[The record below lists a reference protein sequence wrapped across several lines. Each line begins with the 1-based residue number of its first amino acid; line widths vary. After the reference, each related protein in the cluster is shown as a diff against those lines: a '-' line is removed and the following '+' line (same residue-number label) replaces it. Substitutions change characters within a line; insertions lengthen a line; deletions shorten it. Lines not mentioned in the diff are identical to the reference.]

1 MTEIDRLRRRGV
13 EVLVIGSWVTVLVVF
28 ALGLLLH
35 GSQREWITLLL
46 GSAANIAPTIVAL
59 RHRHDL
65 TARLIVGTL
74 AAIQP
79 ALAVYALTGH
89 AWQMDAH
96 MYFFVALAALTLL
109 YDWKPIALA
118 CGLIAAHHIL
128 FQLLLP
134 AWVFEG
140 GGDFGRVIFHAV
152 AVLLQF
158 AVLYYLTTQLV
169 RLIEAQA
176 DARAQ
181 SDRFAEDATSR
192 RDDAESALAA
202 VRAAEARERAERA
215 RRETSERDATEERRR
230 EMLALAAAFQESV
243 AGTVRDVTRAAS
255 DLDDSARSLNTLAH
269 RASGELTATVHI
281 AAQASETAG
290 SLASGVRQLS
300 SSIMAIATSVD
311 QQANLSGAARGVS
324 RLGESAVR
332 SLADRAST
340 ISEFAESIQ
349 EIAARTNL
357 LALNATI
364 EAARAGEVGRGFA
377 VVAHEVK
384 ALANQTGGATD
395 QIRTLA
401 GTVHGGAA
409 EASDALGEIARTVA
423 EVAAAAEAIRA
434 EVDGQRQAAGM
445 IEATAHDTAEGAT
458 RMAERIGAVAG
469 VAGDTE
475 ALSDQVSCS
484 ATGLSQAALALEA
497 ATDKFIAQLK
507 AA

>member
-1 MTEIDRLRRRGV
+1 MSEIDRLRRRGV
-13 EVLVIGSWVTVLVVF
+13 ELLVIGSWVTVAVVF
-28 ALGLLLH
+28 LLGLALR
-35 GSQREWITLLL
+35 GSQQEWITLLL
-46 GSAANIAPTIVAL
+46 GAAANVAPTIVAL

-65 TARLIVGTL
+65 SARLIVGTL

-79 ALAVYALTGH
+79 ALAVYALSGH
-89 AWQMDAH
+89 VWQMDAH
-96 MYFFVALAALTLL
+96 MYFFVALAGLTLL

-118 CGLIAAHHIL
+118 CGLIAVHHVL
-128 FQLLLP
+128 FQLVVP

-140 GGDFGRVIFHAV
+140 GGDFGRVVFHAV

-158 AVLYYLTTQLV
+158 TVLAYLTTQLA

-181 SDRFAEDATSR
+181 SDRFAKDATAR
-192 RDDAESALAA
+192 RDDAEAALDA
-202 VRAAEARERAERA
+202 VRAAESRERAERE
-215 RRETSERDATEERRR
+215 RRETSERGASAERRR
-230 EMLALAAAFQESV
+230 EMLALATAFQESV
-243 AGTVRDVTRAAS
+243 AETVRDVTRAAS
-255 DLDDSARSLNTLAH
+255 ELDDSARSLNTLAH
-269 RASGELTATVHI
+269 RASVDLAATVHI
-281 AAQASETAG
+281 AAQASDTADG
-290 SLASGVRQLS
+290 LASGVRQLS

-311 QQANLSGAARGVS
+311 QQATLSGAARGVS
-324 RLGESAVR
+324 RSGETAVR
-332 SLADRAST
+332 ALADRAST

-409 EASDALGEIARTVA
+409 EASNALDEIARTVA
-423 EVAAAAEAIRA
+423 EVAAAAEAIRN
-434 EVDGQRQAAGM
+434 EVDGQRYAAGM
-445 IEATAHDTAEGAT
+445 IEATAHDTAAGAT

-469 VAGDTE
+469 VAHDTE
-475 ALSDQVSCS
+475 ALSDRVSCS
-484 ATGLSQAALALEA
+484 ATSLSQAALTLEA

>member
-13 EVLVIGSWVTVLVVF
+13 ELLVVASWATVITVF
-28 ALGLLLH
+28 VLGLLLR

-46 GSAANIAPTIVAL
+46 GAAANIAPTIVAL
-59 RHRHDL
+59 RHRYDAS
-65 TARLIVGTL
+65 ARMIVGTL

-79 ALAVYALTGH
+79 ALAIYALTGH
-89 AWQMDAH
+89 PWQMDAH
-96 MYFFVALAALTLL
+96 MYFFVALAGLTLL

-128 FQLLLP
+128 FQLVVP

-140 GGDFGRVIFHAV
+140 GGDFGRVVFHAV

-158 AVLYYLTTQLV
+158 TVLYYLTTQLV
-169 RLIEAQA
+169 RLIEAQSE
-176 DARAQ
+176 ARAQ
-181 SDRFAEDATSR
+181 SEAYAENATAR
-192 RDDAESALAA
+192 RDEAEAALGA
-202 VRAAEARERAERA
+202 VRAAESRERAERE
-215 RRETSERDATEERRR
+215 RREASERGASAERRR

-243 AGTVRDVTRAAS
+243 AETVRDVTRAAT
-255 DLDDSARSLNTLAH
+255 DLDHSARSLNTLAH
-269 RASGELTATVHI
+269 RASEDLAATVHI
-281 AAQASETAG
+281 AAQASDTAEG
-290 SLASGVRQLS
+290 LATGVRALS

-311 QQANLSGAARGVS
+311 QQATLSGAARGVS
-324 RLGESAVR
+324 RSGEHAVR

-395 QIRTLA
+395 QIRSLA

-409 EASDALGEIARTVA
+409 EASGALGEIARTVA
-423 EVAAAAEAIRA
+423 EVAAAAEAIRS

-445 IEATAHDTAEGAT
+445 IEATAHDTAAGAT

-469 VAGDTE
+469 VAHDTE
-475 ALSDQVSCS
+475 ALSDRVSFS
-484 ATGLSQAALALEA
+484 ASELSQAAVSLEA

>member
-1 MTEIDRLRRRGV
+1 MSEIDRLRHRGV
-13 EVLVIGSWVTVLVVF
+13 ELLVAASWLTVITVF
-28 ALGLLLH
+28 LLGLLLR

-46 GSAANIAPTIVAL
+46 GAAANIAPTIVAL
-59 RHRHDL
+59 RHRYDAS
-65 TARLIVGTL
+65 ARMIVGTL

-89 AWQMDAH
+89 PWQMDAH
-96 MYFFVALAALTLL
+96 MYFFVALAGLTLL

-128 FQLLLP
+128 FQLAVP

-158 AVLYYLTTQLV
+158 TVLYYVTTQLV
-169 RLIEAQA
+169 GLIEAQA
-176 DARAQ
+176 EARAQ
-181 SDRFAEDATSR
+181 SERFAENATAR
-192 RDDAESALAA
+192 RVEAEAALRA
-202 VRAAEARERAERA
+202 VQSAEARERAERE
-215 RRETSERDATEERRR
+215 RRESSERGASAERRR
-230 EMLALAAAFQESV
+230 EMLALATAFQESV
-243 AGTVRDVTRAAS
+243 AETVRDVTRAAS
-255 DLDDSARSLNTLAH
+255 ELDDSARSLNTLAH
-269 RASGELTATVHI
+269 RASVDLAATVHI
-281 AAQASETAG
+281 AAQASDTAEG
-290 SLASGVRQLS
+290 LATGVRQLS
-300 SSIMAIATSVD
+300 SSIVAIATSVD
-311 QQANLSGAARGVS
+311 QQATLSGAARGVS
-324 RLGESAVR
+324 RSGETAVR
-332 SLADRAST
+332 TLADRAST

-384 ALANQTGGATD
+384 ALASQTGGATD

-409 EASDALGEIARTVA
+409 EASNALGEIARTVA

-434 EVDGQRQAAGM
+434 EVDGQRHAAGM
-445 IEATAHDTAEGAT
+445 IEATAHDTAAGAT

-469 VAGDTE
+469 VASDTE
-475 ALSDQVSCS
+475 ALSDRVSCS

>member
-1 MTEIDRLRRRGV
+1 MNEIDRLRRRGV
-13 EVLVIGSWVTVLVVF
+13 EILVIGSWATVLVVF
-28 ALGLLLH
+28 VLGLLLR

-46 GSAANIAPTIVAL
+46 GAAANIAPTIAAL
-59 RHRHDL
+59 RRRYDL
-65 TARLIVGTL
+65 SARMIVGTL

-118 CGLIAAHHIL
+118 CGLIAAHHII
-128 FQLLLP
+128 FQLALP

-181 SDRFAEDATSR
+181 CDRFAQDATAR
-192 RDDAESALAA
+192 AGDAEAALTA
-202 VRAAEARERAERA
+202 VRAAEARERAERE
-215 RRETSERDATEERRR
+215 RRETSERGASEERRR
-230 EMLALAAAFQESV
+230 DMLALATAFQESV

-255 DLDDSARSLNTLAH
+255 ELDHSAHSLNTLAH
-269 RASGELTATVHI
+269 KANGELAATVHI
-281 AAQASETAG
+281 ATQASETAEG
-290 SLASGVRQLS
+290 LAHSVRQLS
-300 SSIMAIATSVD
+300 ASIMAIATSVD
-311 QQANLSGAARGVS
+311 QQATLSGAARGVS
-324 RLGESAVR
+324 RSGESAVR

-340 ISEFAESIQ
+340 ITGFAESIQ

-384 ALANQTGGATD
+384 ALANQTGGATEE
-395 QIRTLA
+395 IRSLA
-401 GTVHGGAA
+401 GTVHDGAA

-423 EVAAAAEAIRA
+423 EVAAAAEAIRT

-445 IEATAHDTAEGAT
+445 IEATAHDTAQGAT

-469 VAGDTE
+469 VASDTE
-475 ALSDQVSCS
+475 ALSDRVSCS